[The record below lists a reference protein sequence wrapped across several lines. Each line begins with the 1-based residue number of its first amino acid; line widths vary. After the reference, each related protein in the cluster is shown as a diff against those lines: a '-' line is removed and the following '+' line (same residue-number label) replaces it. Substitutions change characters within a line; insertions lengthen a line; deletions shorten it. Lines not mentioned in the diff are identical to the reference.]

1 MPLAALPSPRRS
13 PGWSPSSPRTNRG
26 TRPATSS
33 PSTAAGRAGAARFR
47 LLRGPSVPRLSQ
59 LGAFALIA
67 YFAIA
72 TASAQPASP
81 SSITPEG
88 LRLAALLDGLN
99 VEALWQRGYHVD
111 WRTGVSEGPPETTP
125 GSHTHCSAFAAAAA
139 ERLGIYLLR
148 PPEHRQNWLANAQE
162 RWLDSPQA
170 ASWHRIGRLADP
182 GASLNA

>member
-1 MPLAALPSPRRS
+1 M
-13 PGWSPSSPRTNRG
+13 
-26 TRPATSS
+26 
-33 PSTAAGRAGAARFR
+33 
-47 LLRGPSVPRLSQ
+47 PRLSQ

-99 VEALWQRGYHVD
+99 VEALWQHGYHID

-125 GSHTHCSAFAAAAA
+125 GSHTHCSAFTAAVAD
-139 ERLGIYLLR
+139 RLGIYLLR
-148 PPEHRQNWLANAQE
+148 PPEHGQNC
-162 RWLDSPQA
+162 SPTLR
-170 ASWHRIGRLADP
+170 SDG
-182 GASLNA
+182 